1 MRAVSFLVVLLWFC
15 TGCTE
20 RSEAGPK
27 PGETFPQLALTSLAG
42 GESVDLSEYR
52 GKAVLLNFW
61 ATWCEPCRR
70 EMPALEALAV
80 QEKRV
85 AVIGV
90 SVDGDVNLAREFV
103 LKHRLTFARY
113 ADPGMASTRP
123 VLATQALPVTYL
135 ISADGRLL
143 ARYLGARDW
152 NAAEMRREVEA
163 ALR

>member
-1 MRAVSFLVVLLWFC
+1 MRALSFLFVLLWLC
-15 TGCTE
+15 TGCTD
-20 RSEAGPK
+20 RSQAGPK
-27 PGETFPQLALTSLAG
+27 TGDTFPQLALMRLDG

-52 GKAVLLNFW
+52 GKALLVNFW

-70 EMPALEALAV
+70 EMPALEALAAE
-80 QEKRV
+80 EKRL

-90 SVDGDVNLAREFV
+90 TVDTDLNLAREFV

-123 VLATQALPVTYL
+123 VLVSQALPVTYL
-135 ISADGRLL
+135 IAADGRLL

-152 NAAEMRREVEA
+152 NAADMRREVEA